1 MVWTPPPET
10 ASLCQSGS
18 VIKPLEPEGA
28 SIMNITTIGID
39 LAKNV
44 FQIHGVE
51 ARGKAVLKRQLRR
64 DQMGSFFA
72 NLPACVIGMEADS
85 AFSSILSELQFSAS
99 FTAWLMTFARQ
110 VAEKGYRPLW
120 HA

>member
-1 MVWTPPPET
+1 MDAPTRSGIVV
-10 ASLCQSGS
+10 CQSGS

-44 FQIHGVE
+44 FQVHGVD

-64 DQMGSFFA
+64 DQMASFFA
-72 NLPACVIGMEADS
+72 NLPACVIGMEAC
-85 AFSSILSELQFSAS
+85 ASSHHWARKLQNKHSGRWS
-99 FTAWLMTFARQ
+99 
-110 VAEKGYRPLW
+110 G
-120 HA
+120 